1 MFETMYAGLEFC
13 HVGIGHDRGIND
25 FTTFSVTLPSRAFAP
40 LVVQFASDSELA
52 DFTAPGAT
60 PDVSRT
66 IVHACVK
73 RAVDA
78 PAFLTLPASK
88 AEISVF
94 SPIILAVDDAVVGV
108 ALAMS
113 NAMPISCVPD
123 FPLLHPTLM
132 PREQAFVV
140 KVAIMCA
147 LEAPIT
153 WRESMR
159 MPRQLDTVFG
169 VDDRAREMLA
179 DATGDAMQFYYPE
192 MEDTQSARRAGEVT
206 Y

>member
-1 MFETMYAGLEFC
+1 MSLQLVPARTGARWVTLGMRTFLRQPLALAGLFFLF
-13 HVGIGHDRGIND
+13 V
-25 FTTFSVTLPSRAFAP
+25 SAMTLVSKLP
-40 LVVQFASDSELA
+40 L
-52 DFTAPGAT
+52 
-60 PDVSRT
+60 
-66 IVHACVK
+66 
-73 RAVDA
+73 
-78 PAFLTLPASK
+78 
-88 AEISVF
+88 
-94 SPIILAVDDAVVGV
+94 VGV